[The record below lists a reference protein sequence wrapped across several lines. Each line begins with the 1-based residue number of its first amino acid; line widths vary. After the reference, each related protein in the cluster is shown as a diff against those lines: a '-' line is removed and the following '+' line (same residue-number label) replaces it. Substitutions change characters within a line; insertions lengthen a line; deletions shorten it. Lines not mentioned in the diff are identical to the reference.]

1 MGGAAGRRLTGA
13 LETDA
18 ESPAVSVLLVDEPV
32 QARILDRGSL
42 RVIGDAVVVPG
53 LPSVPTGAK
62 PAGAAGALPA
72 ATARIYATP
81 DGTRRFYVSVAAKFS
96 LAVAFTVAWVAV
108 SVWISGTWVHD
119 LAPVTGA
126 LLAWTIVV
134 LVAYL
139 PGAIVAFLAA
149 SLVLDRQPPLRVMSP
164 TTALTV
170 IIAARNE
177 ERGIGETIAAIYRT
191 DYAGQVTI
199 MVADNGSTDGT
210 CAAARQT
217 ASELGISLRIV
228 TEPTPGKSNALNTAL
243 QEVETPYVVTVDADT
258 LLHKESLRR
267 LVSRLES
274 APSDT
279 AAIAGTVLVRNSRV
293 NLLTKMQ
300 EWDYFL
306 GIAAVKRMQGL
317 YQATLVAQGAFSL
330 YLTAEVRRVGG
341 WPDAIG
347 EDIVVTWR
355 LMEHGDRV
363 LFEPTAVAFTDAPDK
378 LRHFM
383 RQRARWARGM
393 LEGISTVPPW
403 RQSRRLTGFIAG
415 IDLLIPFM
423 DVGYA
428 LIWLPGLVLF
438 FLGYPLIVSAWTL
451 AVLPITLLVYGVL
464 RGYQSRHVFGPLDL
478 QVRRNRLGYLAF
490 LLCYQVLCSTAAL
503 AGYAQHIVGAHRRW
517 K

>member
-1 MGGAAGRRLTGA
+1 MGLGMSLDGGGSRQ
-13 LETDA
+13 DNV
-18 ESPAVSVLLVDEPV
+18 SAVQTAVAVRTAV
-32 QARILDRGSL
+32 Q
-42 RVIGDAVVVPG
+42 P
-53 LPSVPTGAK
+53 VPTGAA
-62 PAGAAGALPA
+62 PYLGTLGG
-72 ATARIYATP
+72 TAIPLASRP
-81 DGTRRFYVSVAAKFS
+81 HYVSVAAKFT
-96 LAVAFTVAWVAV
+96 LAIAFTVAWVAV
-108 SVWISGTWVHD
+108 SAWISSGWVLD
-119 LAPVTGA
+119 LQPTTGSV
-126 LLAWTIVV
+126 LAWAIVI

-139 PGAIVAFLAA
+139 PGGIVAFMAA

-177 ERGIGETIAAIYRT
+177 ERGIGKTIAAISRT
-191 DYAGQVTI
+191 DYEGAVSI
-199 MVADNGSTDGT
+199 ILADNGSTDRT
-210 CAAARQT
+210 CEAALRT
-217 ASELGISLRIV
+217 AADLGVSLRIIS
-228 TEPTPGKSNALNTAL
+228 ELTPGKSNALNTAL
-243 QEVETPYVVTVDADT
+243 RQVETAYVVTVDADT
-258 LLHKESLRR
+258 LLHVESLRR

-274 APSDT
+274 APPDP
-279 AAIAGTVLVRNSRV
+279 AAVAGTVLVRNSRA
-293 NLLTKMQ
+293 NLLTRVQ
-300 EWDYFL
+300 EWDYYL

-330 YLTAEVRRVGG
+330 YRTAEVRRVGG

-363 LFEPTAVAFTDAPDK
+363 LFEPTAVAFTDAPV
-378 LRHFM
+378 LLTHFM

-415 IDLLIPFM
+415 IDLLIPLL

-438 FLGYPLIVSAWTL
+438 FLGHPLIVSAWTL
-451 AVLPITLLVYGVL
+451 SVVPVSLLVYGRL
-464 RGYQSRHVFGPLDL
+464 RSFQARYVFGPMNL
-478 QVRRNRLGYLAF
+478 QVRQNRIGYLVF
-490 LLCYQVLCSTAAL
+490 LLGFQVLCSTAAL
-503 AGYAQHIVGAHRRW
+503 AGYAQHLVGAHRRW